1 MRRIPLLAALAVL
14 FVCSCAK
21 EADAPATKT
30 QNPAPEEV
38 MQSVYLPGQINVYFD
53 EALVSLLET
62 GADAPMVRT
71 KAPGLEE
78 AMEELGVVSFERLF
92 PVDEEFEDRHREFG
106 LHRWYRV
113 RFDGGT
119 PSPEAAE
126 RFMLLD
132 GVQNA
137 RPVNKVKMT
146 VESYFN
152 DPLESR
158 QWHYHNTGSSKRSD
172 INVVPVW
179 KDYTTGSS
187 NVIVSVV
194 DGGIDQT
201 HEDLAAAVVPP
212 GDNGSKNFMRNNTGY
227 RIVAHD
233 HGTHVAGTIGAVN
246 NNGKG
251 VAGIAGGN
259 AQAGVAGVRLMSCQ
273 VFQTNPDGT
282 PLGGGANFEAAIVWG
297 ADHGAVLSNNS
308 WGHDFTD
315 NNGNYNKDAAEASHN
330 FYLQPNTGAYK
341 DGLKDAIDYFN
352 KYGGMNKSGQQTG
365 PMAGGVVFFAAGNEG
380 RPWGSPAGYPGCV
393 AVGAITNLGARSNF
407 SNYGEWV
414 DICAPGV
421 GVIST
426 TPGSTYSEMSGTS
439 MACPH
444 VTGVAALVVSY
455 CGGEGFTREQ
465 LIEKMI
471 GGANSADYP
480 ASYRI
485 GPLVDALGA
494 ITYGTGEPPEK
505 VTDFTVDKVLS
516 NNVTISLKVPSD
528 RDGKPAYGFRVL
540 AAESQSALQGC
551 NPRSPG
557 SGVLYGDF
565 LSGDA
570 AVGETVTGTVGDL
583 GFNKSYYISVSAFDY
598 GRNFSEITGIKTI
611 TTGSNHA
618 PVISTEYAGDYK
630 FHVHDR
636 FQIPFNIVDEDN
648 HVLTVQFDKDENDKG
663 VLSLLE
669 STKSGEYVLQVLGVA
684 SPEGKY
690 VATLSASDNYG
701 LSAKVVI
708 NYEVLPNQA
717 PVVKKEIDNVILNYA
732 GDMVKLNM
740 EDFVIDPDGE
750 VLNYKIDISDN
761 SVVHLSQ
768 NTGSAVLTVTALA
781 DAGLATVT
789 LSATD
794 AGGKTVSTSFKVLV
808 RAASQEMQAYPNP
821 VVETLYVGTGQNA
834 DSASISIYN
843 AVGAKVYSTTAYCSA
858 FEPAVINMRNAGPGL
873 YTLEVEYGGKVY
885 RSNLIK
891 K

>member
-1 MRRIPLLAALAVL
+1 MRRSPLLAALAAL

-21 EADAPATKT
+21 EAESPATKT
-30 QNPAPEEV
+30 QNAVAEEFV
-38 MQSVYLPGQINVYFD
+38 QSVYLPGQINVYFD
-53 EALVSLLET
+53 DALVALLEN
-62 GADAPMVRT
+62 GADAPAVRT

-113 RFDGGT
+113 RFEGGA
-119 PSPEAAE
+119 PSDAAAE
-126 RFMLLD
+126 RFMLLP

-137 RPVNKVKMT
+137 RPVNKVKT
-146 VESYFN
+146 AVEPYFN
-152 DPLESR
+152 DPLENR
-158 QWHYHNTGSSKRSD
+158 QWHYHNSGSSKRSD
-172 INVVPVW
+172 VNVVPVW
-179 KDYTTGSS
+179 KGYTTGSS
-187 NVIVSVV
+187 SVIVSVV
-194 DGGIDQT
+194 DGGIDMT
-201 HEDLAAAVVPP
+201 HEDLADAVVPA

-227 RIVAHD
+227 RIVAHS

-251 VAGIAGGN
+251 VAGLAGGD
-259 AQAGVAGVRLMSCQ
+259 AKAGVAGVRLMSCQ
-273 VFQTNPDGT
+273 VFQTNADGT
-282 PLGGGANFEAAIVWG
+282 PMGGGANFEAAIVWG

-308 WGHDFTD
+308 WGHDFED
-315 NNGNYNKDAAEASHN
+315 SNGNYNKDAAESSHN

-352 KYGGMNKSGQQTG
+352 RYGGMNKSGEQTG
-365 PMAGGVVFFAAGNEG
+365 PMAGGVVIFAAGNDG
-380 RPWGSPAGYPGCV
+380 RPFGSPAGYPGCV
-393 AVGAITNLGARSNF
+393 AVGAITNYGTRSNF
-407 SNYGEWV
+407 SNYGDWV

-426 TPGSTYSEMSGTS
+426 TPGSTYSEMGGTS

-455 CGGEGFTREQ
+455 CGGQGFTRDQ
-465 LIEKMI
+465 LVEKLI

-505 VTDFTVDKVLS
+505 VADFTVDEVLS
-516 NNVTISLKVPSD
+516 NNVTVSLKVPSD
-528 RDGKPAYGFRVL
+528 RDGKPAYGFRLL
-540 AAESQSALQGC
+540 AAESQAALQNC

-565 LSGDA
+565 LSRDA
-570 AVGETVTGTVGDL
+570 AIGETISGTVGDL
-583 GFNKSYYISVSAFDY
+583 GFNKTYYISISSFDY
-598 GRNFSEITGIKTI
+598 GRNFSEITVIKTI

-618 PVISTEYAGDYK
+618 PVITTDYAGDFK

-636 FQIPFNIVDEDN
+636 FQIPFNIVDEDR
-648 HVLTVQFDKDENDKG
+648 HVLNVQFDKDEADKG

-669 STKSGEYVLQVLGVA
+669 STKENEYVLQVLGIA
-684 SPEGKY
+684 SPEGHY
-690 VATLSASDNYG
+690 RAVLSASDNYG
-701 LSAKVVI
+701 KSAQYVI
-708 NYEVLPNQA
+708 NYEVLPNEA
-717 PVVKKEIDNVILNYA
+717 PTLVKAVDNIILNFA
-732 GDMVKLNM
+732 GDMVKINM
-740 EDFVIDPDGE
+740 EEHVVDPDGE
-750 VLNYKIDISDN
+750 TLNYKIDISDN

-768 NTGSAVLTVTALA
+768 GAGSSVLTVTALA
-781 DAGLATVT
+781 DSGLATIT
-789 LSATD
+789 LTATD

-808 RAASQEMQAYPNP
+808 RAATQEIQAYPNP
-821 VVETLYVGTGQNA
+821 VVETLYVGTGQTADNA
-834 DSASISIYN
+834 RISIYN
-843 AVGAKVYSTTAYCSA
+843 AVGARVYSTTAFCSA
-858 FEPAVINMRNAGPGL
+858 FDPAEINMRNAGPGL

-885 RSNLIK
+885 KSNLIK

>member
-14 FVCSCAK
+14 FAYSCAK
-21 EADAPATKT
+21 ETDTSATKS
-30 QNPAPEEV
+30 QNIDPEEV
-38 MQSVYLPGQINVYFD
+38 AMSVYMPGQINVYFD
-53 EALVSLLET
+53 DALVALLEN
-62 GADAPMVRT
+62 GADAPSVRT

-113 RFDGGT
+113 RFEGGT
-119 PSPEAAE
+119 PSPMAAE

-137 RPVNKVKMT
+137 RPVNKVRLAADA
-146 VESYFN
+146 YFN

-158 QWHYHNTGSSKRSD
+158 QWHYHNSSSSKRTD
-172 INVVPVW
+172 VNVVPVW
-179 KDYTTGSS
+179 KGYTTGSS
-187 NVIVSVV
+187 DVIVSVI

-212 GDNGSKNFMRNNTGY
+212 GENGSKNFMRNNTGY
-227 RIVAHD
+227 KIVAHA

-251 VAGIAGGN
+251 VAGLAGGD
-259 AQAGVAGVRLMSCQ
+259 AAAGIAGVRLMSCQ
-273 VFQTNPDGT
+273 VFQTNADGT
-282 PLGGGANFEAAIVWG
+282 PMSGGANFEAAIVWG

-315 NNGNYNKDAAEASHN
+315 DHGNYNKDEAESSHN

-352 KYGGMNKSGQQTG
+352 KYGGMNKSGVQTG

-393 AVGAITNLGARSNF
+393 AVGATNNYGQRSNF
-407 SNYGEWV
+407 SNYGDWV

-426 TPGSTYSEMSGTS
+426 TPGSTYSEMGGTS

-465 LIEKMI
+465 LVEKMI

-505 VTDFTVDKVLS
+505 VADFTVEEVLS

-528 RDGKPAYGFRVL
+528 RDGKPAYGFRLL
-540 AAESQSALQGC
+540 AAESQSALQSC

-565 LSGDA
+565 LSRDA
-570 AVGETVTGTVGDL
+570 AIGETITGTVGDL
-583 GFNKSYYISVSAFDY
+583 GFNKSYYISISSFDY
-598 GRNFSEITGIKTI
+598 GRNFSEITVIKNI

-618 PVISTEYAGDYK
+618 PVITTEYAGDYK

-636 FQIPFNIVDEDN
+636 FQIPFNIVDEDG
-648 HVLTVQFDKDENDKG
+648 HVLTVQFDKDENDQG

-669 STKSGEYVLQVLGVA
+669 STKPGEYVLQVLGIA

-690 VATLSASDNYG
+690 VATMSASDNYG
-701 LSAKVVI
+701 MSAKLTI

-717 PVVKKEIDNVILNYA
+717 PVVVKDVDNVLLNNA
-732 GDMVKLNM
+732 GDMVKINM
-740 EDFVIDPDGE
+740 EDYVTDPDGE
-750 VLNYKIDISDN
+750 VLNYKISISDN

-768 NTGSAVLTVTALA
+768 STGSAILTVTALA
-781 DAGLATVT
+781 DSGLAIIT
-789 LSATD
+789 LTATD
-794 AGGKTVSTSFKVLV
+794 AGGKTVTTSFKVLV

-821 VVETLYVGTGQNA
+821 VVETLYVGTGQTPDNA
-834 DSASISIYN
+834 HISIYN
-843 AVGAKVYSTTAYCSA
+843 AVGAMVYSTTAFCSA
-858 FEPAVINMRNAGPGL
+858 FEPAEINMKNAGPGL
-873 YTLEVEYGGKVY
+873 YTLVVEYGGKVY
-885 RSNLIK
+885 KSNLIK